1 MLRRVSGEVV
11 RFRASS
17 KSANMTRAQYLAYL
31 KEMEECN
38 LLSSIYNGWRY
49 LQGMDEIENVTYE
62 MAVADEEFIR
72 WDKAAMEDE
81 YRRGL

>member
-1 MLRRVSGEVV
+1 
-11 RFRASS
+11 
-17 KSANMTRAQYLAYL
+17 MTREQYFAYL

-49 LQGMDEIENVTYE
+49 LQGMEEIENVTYE
-62 MAVADEEFIR
+62 MAIADQAFVR
-72 WDKAAMEDE
+72 WDKKAMEDE